1 MRFIY
6 IILIFFIPLQ
16 ALEILTNTSF
26 KTQIRPRFEYAN
38 FYLNQTK
45 AASAY
50 TARASMMLSTELFG
64 FKNLEANLSLNSVSS
79 FGSKKYS
86 PLNKNYD
93 TINDTNGVRFSNA
106 LFAYN
111 FYETYLKV
119 GIEELNINNERFIGS
134 DDFRQTPQSFN
145 LIGIDSHLNED
156 IEFQLYYIYAIQGVD
171 IQDKIRYGYN
181 IVTNLDMQIAS
192 MINLQGYIYM
202 LGSYHN
208 TYGLSLSGE
217 VKGDNSYLKYRFES
231 AYQGDATLNNSPNIV
246 KIPGIQGKPTASSFY
261 YNALLDIKLDGTL
274 FAFSYESLGS
284 SQNSNPAFYTPLAS
298 LHKFNGDADL
308 FLNTPD
314 VGLQDIKLKLGYDT
328 SNLGKLYMDAHYFSS
343 TKEVLLGDKTTQY
356 LGSELDF
363 HYMFKN
369 EYIKGFEFDISSAYF
384 FGGDIDTPTQEF
396 TKDVFKVFVMA
407 DYIFQ
412 SEKY

>member
-16 ALEILTNTSF
+16 ALEILTDTSF
-26 KTQIRPRFEYAN
+26 KTQIRPRYEYAN

-50 TARASMMLSTELFG
+50 TTRASILLNTKLFG
-64 FKNLEANLSLNSVSS
+64 FKNLEANLSLNSVAS
-79 FGSKKYS
+79 FGDKNYS
-86 PLNKNYD
+86 PLNPSYD

-106 LFAYN
+106 LLSYN

-134 DDFRQTPQSFN
+134 DDFRQMGQSFD
-145 LIGIDSHLNED
+145 LVGMDSHLNED
-156 IEFQLYYIYAIQGVD
+156 IEFQLYYIYAIQNVNV
-171 IQDKIRYGYN
+171 QDKIRYAYN
-181 IVTNLDMQIAS
+181 IVTNINMKVAS
-192 MINLQGYIYM
+192 MIDIQGYIYM

-208 TYGLSLSGE
+208 TYGLSFSGDISE
-217 VKGDNSYLKYRFES
+217 DNSYLKYRFES

-261 YNALLDIKLDGTL
+261 FNALLDVKLDNAL
-274 FAFSYESLGS
+274 FSFSYENLGAS
-284 SQNSNPAFYTPLAS
+284 KNSNPAFYTPFAS
-298 LHKFNGDADL
+298 LHKFNGDADV

-314 VGLQDIKLKLGYDT
+314 VGLQDIKLKLGVDT
-328 SNLGKLYMDAHYFSS
+328 NNLGQLYMDAHYFSS
-343 TKEVLLGDKTTQY
+343 TTEVTLNNTISKY

-363 HYMFKN
+363 HYKFKN
-369 EYIKGFEFDISSAYF
+369 DYIKGFEFDLSSAYF
-384 FGGDIDTPTQEF
+384 FGGDIDTPTQEL
-396 TKDVFKVFVMA
+396 TKDVFKVFVGA
-407 DYIFQ
+407 NYIFE